1 MPDNFIVNKN
11 FNNVRFDKWFKQQ
24 IINLPNSL
32 IQKLVRTRKIKVNNK
47 KIKTSLRL
55 KEGDKVSVFNL
66 SNLKPTN
73 TKKKIEYKASN
84 KERKNLDNLI
94 IHDNEDY
101 ILINKP
107 RGIAVQAGTKNL
119 RNIVD
124 SFKKTKYF
132 KISKPFIVHRL
143 DKETSGVFL
152 LAKNRQSAQFFTSLF
167 RLRKIH
173 KTYLALVRGEVP
185 KNLKKMDDELVYYD
199 NKKKSILRAIT
210 HVKIIKTSNK
220 YSFLELSPQ
229 TGRKHQLR
237 KQLFI
242 RGFPIVGD
250 PKYYLDKNQN
260 NKNNIMLLHS
270 YKLRFMKNEKKFSF
284 KADYDNLF
292 KSKLSLYLR

>member
-66 SNLKPTN
+66 SKLKPTN
-73 TKKKIEYKASN
+73 TKKKIEYQAST
-84 KERKNLDNLI
+84 KERKTLDNLI

-210 HVKIIKTSNK
+210 HVKIIKISNK

>member
-32 IQKLVRTRKIKVNNK
+32 IQKLVRTRKIRVNNK

-119 RNIVD
+119 KNIVD

-173 KTYLALVRGEVP
+173 KTYLALVKGEVP

-199 NKKKSILRAIT
+199 NKKKSVLRAIT

>member
-32 IQKLVRTRKIKVNNK
+32 IQKLVRTRKIRVNNK

-119 RNIVD
+119 KNIVD

>member
-32 IQKLVRTRKIKVNNK
+32 IQKLVRTRKIRVNNK

-66 SNLKPTN
+66 SKLKPTN
-73 TKKKIEYKASN
+73 TKKKIEYQAST
-84 KERKNLDNLI
+84 KERKTLDNLI

-119 RNIVD
+119 KNIVD

-173 KTYLALVRGEVP
+173 KTYLALVKGEVP

-210 HVKIIKTSNK
+210 HVKIIKISNK

>member
-32 IQKLVRTRKIKVNNK
+32 IQKLVRTRKIRVNNK

>member
-32 IQKLVRTRKIKVNNK
+32 IQKLVRTRKIRVNNK

-210 HVKIIKTSNK
+210 HVKIIKISNK

-242 RGFPIVGD
+242 RGFPIIGD

-260 NKNNIMLLHS
+260 NENNIMLLHA

>member
-1 MPDNFIVNKN
+1 
-11 FNNVRFDKWFKQQ
+11 
-24 IINLPNSL
+24 
-32 IQKLVRTRKIKVNNK
+32 
-47 KIKTSLRL
+47 
-55 KEGDKVSVFNL
+55 
-66 SNLKPTN
+66 
-73 TKKKIEYKASN
+73 
-84 KERKNLDNLI
+84 
-94 IHDNEDY
+94 
-101 ILINKP
+101 
-107 RGIAVQAGTKNL
+107 
-119 RNIVD
+119 
-124 SFKKTKYF
+124 
-132 KISKPFIVHRL
+132 
-143 DKETSGVFL
+143 
-152 LAKNRQSAQFFTSLF
+152 
-167 RLRKIH
+167 
-173 KTYLALVRGEVP
+173 
-185 KNLKKMDDELVYYD
+185 MDDELVYYD

-210 HVKIIKTSNK
+210 HVKIIKISNK

>member
-32 IQKLVRTRKIKVNNK
+32 IQKLVRTRKIRVNNK

-94 IHDNEDY
+94 IYDNEDY

-210 HVKIIKTSNK
+210 HVKIIKISNK

>member
-32 IQKLVRTRKIKVNNK
+32 IQKLVRTRKIRVNNK

-152 LAKNRQSAQFFTSLF
+152 LAKNHQSAQFFTSLF

-210 HVKIIKTSNK
+210 HVKIIKISNK

>member
-32 IQKLVRTRKIKVNNK
+32 IQKLVRTRKIRVNNK

-94 IHDNEDY
+94 IYDNEDY

>member
-32 IQKLVRTRKIKVNNK
+32 IQKLVRTRKIRVNNK

-73 TKKKIEYKASN
+73 TKKKIEYQAST
-84 KERKNLDNLI
+84 KERKTLDNLI

-210 HVKIIKTSNK
+210 HVKIIKISNK

>member
-210 HVKIIKTSNK
+210 HVKIIKISNK

>member
-32 IQKLVRTRKIKVNNK
+32 IQKLVRTRKIRVNNK

-143 DKETSGVFL
+143 DKETSVVFL

-185 KNLKKMDDELVYYD
+185 KNLKK
-199 NKKKSILRAIT
+199 N
-210 HVKIIKTSNK
+210 
-220 YSFLELSPQ
+220 
-229 TGRKHQLR
+229 G
-237 KQLFI
+237 
-242 RGFPIVGD
+242 
-250 PKYYLDKNQN
+250 
-260 NKNNIMLLHS
+260 
-270 YKLRFMKNEKKFSF
+270 
-284 KADYDNLF
+284 
-292 KSKLSLYLR
+292 

>member
-1 MPDNFIVNKN
+1 MPENFIVNKN

-66 SNLKPTN
+66 SKLKPTN
-73 TKKKIEYKASN
+73 TKKKIEYQAST
-84 KERKNLDNLI
+84 KERKTLDNLI

-242 RGFPIVGD
+242 RGFPIIGD

-260 NKNNIMLLHS
+260 NENNIMLLHA

-284 KADYDNLF
+284 KADYDSLF

>member
-32 IQKLVRTRKIKVNNK
+32 IQKLVRTRKIRVNNK

-173 KTYLALVRGEVP
+173 KTYLALVKGEVP

-210 HVKIIKTSNK
+210 HVKIIKISNK

-250 PKYYLDKNQN
+250 PKYYLNKNQN
-260 NKNNIMLLHS
+260 NENNIMLLHA
-270 YKLRFMKNEKKFSF
+270 YKLRFMKNEEKFSF
-284 KADYDNLF
+284 KADYDSLF

>member
-66 SNLKPTN
+66 SKLKPTN
-73 TKKKIEYKASN
+73 TKKKIEYQAST
-84 KERKNLDNLI
+84 KERKTLDNLI

-173 KTYLALVRGEVP
+173 KTYLALVKGEVP

-260 NKNNIMLLHS
+260 NENNIMLLHA

-284 KADYDNLF
+284 KADYDSLF

>member
-32 IQKLVRTRKIKVNNK
+32 IQKLVRTRKIRVNNK

-73 TKKKIEYKASN
+73 TKKKIEYKVSN

-94 IHDNEDY
+94 IYDNEDY

-210 HVKIIKTSNK
+210 HVKIIKISNK